1 VAGNCRLVTAL
12 ISWVAQVYRI
22 GLGDSLPMLPS
33 DFICASRPDGTVEKD
48 GVSRQMMA
56 FDLPKDLS

>member
-1 VAGNCRLVTAL
+1 M
-12 ISWVAQVYRI
+12 YRI

-33 DFICASRPDGTVEKD
+33 DFICASHPDGTVEKD